1 MIKHI
6 FTDMDGTLLN
16 PAGQISAATCQA
28 IHQVGLPV
36 TLVSARSAVDM
47 IPFATQLHLTGPQ
60 IGFNGALIYQLH
72 HHQIQPLHTIPL
84 AASSALQIIQA
95 M

>member
-47 IPFATQLHLTGPQ
+47 APLPPNCTSLVPRLALTGR
-60 IGFNGALIYQLH
+60 
-72 HHQIQPLHTIPL
+72 
-84 AASSALQIIQA
+84 
-95 M
+95 